1 MNVRDVEDEE
11 GHHSCLM
18 AVSCIIQ
25 LKIHPL
31 EDGHY
36 YQAPTSQVCCSAW
49 IAWEKQHFS
58 QEQRM
63 MRIVMDSQLSSTRR
77 LNPQN
82 KLNHCQH
89 SGDGYMML
97 NRRRLQ
103 GSHAS

>member
-1 MNVRDVEDEE
+1 
-11 GHHSCLM
+11 
-18 AVSCIIQ
+18 
-25 LKIHPL
+25 
-31 EDGHY
+31 
-36 YQAPTSQVCCSAW
+36 
-49 IAWEKQHFS
+49 
-58 QEQRM
+58 M